1 MAPWPHDLIL
11 MRLCDGFGFGFGL
24 RFGPRRRHSI
34 CINYTPWRSVLTR
47 AAHPSQQ
54 LARGKDASKSSK
66 KNKDSKDGTSSPSS
80 RDSSNQ
86 SPVLTPTSSST
97 TLNDIRNKPLPS
109 STTGHGDHGVPNQS
123 SNPGQQGNVPDRF
136 GPMGGASSPNG
147 GNANARLPPTV
158 VISPTPGVSRI
169 ILMARGAIDGTL

>member
-1 MAPWPHDLIL
+1 MIT
-11 MRLCDGFGFGFGL
+11 
-24 RFGPRRRHSI
+24 RRR
-34 CINYTPWRSVLTR
+34 RSLVDTLS
-47 AAHPSQQ
+47 PLQQ

-97 TLNDIRNKPLPS
+97 TLNDIRNKPLPNN
-109 STTGHGDHGVPNQS
+109 TTGHGDHGVPNQP
-123 SNPGQQGNVPDRF
+123 SNPGQQASLPDRF

-147 GNANARLPPTV
+147 GNVSSRLPPTV
-158 VISPTPGVSRI
+158 VISPTPGVST
-169 ILMARGAIDGTL
+169 MTPMMPPETAQGARDCTDDGSFDGC